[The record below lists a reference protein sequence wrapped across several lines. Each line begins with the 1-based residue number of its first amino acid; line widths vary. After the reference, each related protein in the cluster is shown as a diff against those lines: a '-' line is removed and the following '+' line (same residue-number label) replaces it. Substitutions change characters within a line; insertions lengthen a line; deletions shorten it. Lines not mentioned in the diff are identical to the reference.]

1 MLYGEREI
9 DSCLINQNFYH
20 NSSGFMIIRIS
31 EKSSYF
37 FAGKH
42 RSESREN
49 KRFISNSPFIKVPFL
64 HLKPSVK
71 GFWVNFK

>member
-1 MLYGEREI
+1 
-9 DSCLINQNFYH
+9 
-20 NSSGFMIIRIS
+20 MIIRIS

-71 GFWVNFK
+71 GFWVNFKWNFLFFHLIVQKVDENSDLIDR